1 MQKKLNYKKIFKDI
15 VEHKNNNIFMIDFG
29 GDQASISIFAFS
41 DVMKILGIN
50 KEPRVNNLVQL
61 SSATEKEFSDKFN
74 IGINWLYPKPSKKLR
89 KLIERFKDVMNVDVK
104 RELKQ
109 GYISGGKGS
118 YFIDEW
124 GVKWKRSAYYFEMVE
139 HPLKG
144 GSLEE
149 IKNYKF
155 PDPTDSLRVEN
166 LKKDLENCLNQN
178 ENFVISLSQSY
189 GGILETALWLRGFTD
204 FYIDIAT
211 NNKECRYLLDKI
223 KDYFKEW
230 NRNYVKA
237 IEGKCDIIAIG
248 DDYGMQDRML
258 LAPELWR
265 KQIKPR
271 YKELISDI
279 KDKYTEI
286 KWFHHSCGSIYPIIR
301 DLIDI
306 GVDILNPIQP
316 TAKDMKPEILKKEY
330 GNEITFHGGID
341 VQNLLPFKNPT
352 LIREEVVRIIE
363 ILSRNGG
370 LIIAPSHNIQ
380 ANTPTE
386 NILAFYETA
395 HKYFLKY
402 IN

>member
-1 MQKKLNYKKIFKDI
+1 MQKKLNYKKIFKGI

-41 DVMKILGIN
+41 DVMKMLGIN
-50 KEPRVNNLVQL
+50 KEPRVNSLVQL

-74 IGINWLYPKPSKKLR
+74 IGFRWLYPKPSKKFR

-211 NNKECRYLLDKI
+211 NNK
-223 KDYFKEW
+223 
-230 NRNYVKA
+230 
-237 IEGKCDIIAIG
+237 
-248 DDYGMQDRML
+248 
-258 LAPELWR
+258 
-265 KQIKPR
+265 
-271 YKELISDI
+271 
-279 KDKYTEI
+279 
-286 KWFHHSCGSIYPIIR
+286 
-301 DLIDI
+301 
-306 GVDILNPIQP
+306 
-316 TAKDMKPEILKKEY
+316 
-330 GNEITFHGGID
+330 
-341 VQNLLPFKNPT
+341 
-352 LIREEVVRIIE
+352 
-363 ILSRNGG
+363 
-370 LIIAPSHNIQ
+370 
-380 ANTPTE
+380 
-386 NILAFYETA
+386 
-395 HKYFLKY
+395 
-402 IN
+402 